1 MLLGKN
7 GQLGWELQRCLAP
20 LSGHSGRPL
29 SALSAGRSGRP
40 LSASICGL
48 DYPEIDLSNPA
59 GLDQLRRQI
68 REFQP
73 AILVNATAYT
83 AVDRAESEPELAFTV
98 NAEAPKLLAEEAA
111 RLGTFLL
118 HYSTDY
124 VFDGSKGSLYT
135 EQDLPNPLNV
145 YGSSKLAGE
154 QAITALDSLSF
165 LILRTA
171 WVFST
176 RANSFVTKVLEWSR
190 SQKVLRLVS
199 DQVSNPTSARLLAE
213 ISAQVLAMALAQ
225 PDPQAWL
232 AERKGLYHLAGDGCA
247 SRMEWGS
254 EILRLDPRREEQAV
268 TDIQPALTSDFPSPA
283 NRPLFSALHCDHFT
297 EVFKLR
303 LPPWQ
308 TALSL
313 AMDDADT
320 IRPQDT
326 IRF

>member
-1 MLLGKN
+1 VKIMLLGKN

-20 LSGHSGRPL
+20 LSGRSLSGF
-29 SALSAGRSGRP
+29 
-40 LSASICGL
+40 ICAL

-111 RLGTFLL
+111 RLGAFLL

-124 VFDGSKGSLYT
+124 VFDGSKGSPYT
-135 EQDLPNPLNV
+135 EQDVPNPLNV
-145 YGSSKLAGE
+145 YGQSKLAGE

-165 LILRTA
+165 MILRTA

-176 RANSFVTKVLEWSR
+176 RANSFVTKVMEWSR
-190 SQKVLRLVS
+190 SQNVLRLVT

-213 ISAQVLAMALAQ
+213 VSSQVLAMALAQ

-247 SRMEWGS
+247 SRLEWGS
-254 EILRLDPRREEQAV
+254 EILRLDQLNHNRRLDYNRRLDCNRPLPEQQM
-268 TDIQPALTSDFPSPA
+268 TSEIQPALTSDFPTPA
-283 NRPLFSALHCDHFT
+283 RRPLFSALDCHRFT
-297 EVFKLR
+297 QVFNLR

-313 AMDDADT
+313 AMDAADK
-320 IRPQDT
+320 IRP
-326 IRF
+326 